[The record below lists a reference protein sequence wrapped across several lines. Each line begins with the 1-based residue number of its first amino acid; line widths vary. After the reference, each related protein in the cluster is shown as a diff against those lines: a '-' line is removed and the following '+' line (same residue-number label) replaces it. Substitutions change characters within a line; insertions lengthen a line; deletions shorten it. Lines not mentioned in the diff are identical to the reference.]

1 MDIFILPFQQIEKV
15 DDAITSFKSGI
26 QLFHKVALPP
36 HRDLH
41 IAQESLRACL
51 STSGNTFDL

>member
-1 MDIFILPFQQIEKV
+1 MFILFFNQIEKV
-15 DDAITSFKSGI
+15 DDAIKSFKSGI
-26 QLFHKVALPP
+26 ELFHKVALPP
-36 HRDLH
+36 HKDLH